1 MVETVSSTV
10 SLVRADPS
18 NEFQIFLLEI
28 DPETIILTFA
38 RKLERVPVKLDR
50 PRFKRRRGEEDSRER
65 ERERDASR
73 ATPVEQYAL
82 HSCGN
87 SEWFHLCA
95 TPFFHSRN
103 LFNDSRVFESLGRI
117 RCESRALTEIY
128 PSKFRHDAPHFDL

>member
-73 ATPVEQYAL
+73 ATPSNTRSIRAVTANGFTYAL
-82 HSCGN
+82 HLSSIRGI
-87 SEWFHLCA
+87 SS
-95 TPFFHSRN
+95 TI
-103 LFNDSRVFESLGRI
+103 RVYSNRWVGFDA
-117 RCESRALTEIY
+117 RAE
-128 PSKFRHDAPHFDL
+128 P